1 MKGGAVMTWAEQ
13 QLVQREREQE
23 RWLNSRPVCDVCG
36 EPIQDDY
43 FYKPEDEIMCES
55 CFNDYVSKYVVHE
68 IE

>member
-1 MKGGAVMTWAEQ
+1 MTWAEQ
-13 QLVQREREQE
+13 QLAQREREQE
-23 RWLNSRPVCDVCG
+23 RWLNSRPVCGVCG

-43 FYKPEDEIMCES
+43 FYKPEDEIMCEA

>member
-1 MKGGAVMTWAEQ
+1 MTWAEQ
-13 QLVQREREQE
+13 QLAQREREQE

-43 FYKPEDEIMCES
+43 FYKPEDEIMCEA